1 MLDVRDV
8 TKSFGGLMA
17 LRGLCFQVEQG
28 ETVGLIGPNGSGK
41 TTFFNLLSGLYP
53 PDAGEIW
60 FEGKRLDH
68 QPPHLIA
75 RRGIGRTFQIVRPLP
90 DLSVTDNLVAGPL
103 YSQGLNSMT
112 KARQRAQ
119 RLIEFCG
126 LGDRANTLGRDLT
139 LAEKKRLEI
148 GRALSIQPR
157 LLLLDE
163 VFAGLNPS
171 EVKGAVELI
180 RRIRH
185 DMGISILMI
194 EHVMKVTMETCDRI
208 IVLSYGEMIAEG
220 KPAEVVR
227 VPAVLEVYL
236 GAAHA

>member
-112 KARQRAQ
+112 EARQRAQ

-208 IVLSYGEMIAEG
+208 IVLSYGEKIAEG

>member
-208 IVLSYGEMIAEG
+208 IVLSYGEKIAEG